1 VSGLDFAH
9 LIRLS
14 DDTGLFEHAEGPLPR
29 REHGYCLDDVARGL
43 VVLSREPQLSAETAA
58 RADHYLAVIAYA
70 QTEDGRFHNR
80 LGTGRTWQD
89 EPGLGDWWGRA
100 LWGLGTAAARC
111 PLPWIREAALECFER
126 GAHHRPPSVRT
137 MAFAALGAAE
147 VLAADPVHAPAA
159 ALLGDIASYVG
170 EPRPDANWP
179 WPENRLFYAN
189 AALPEALIAAGDL
202 LGNDKIRDDG
212 LRLLDW
218 LLTVESAD
226 LHLSPVPTGGW
237 YLGEPRPA
245 FDQQPI
251 EVAAMADA
259 CARAYR
265 ITADPAWLAGVHRSI
280 AWFNGDNDLGSL
292 MHDEQTGGGYD
303 GLSPAG
309 PNINQGAESTLA
321 LLSTLQHLRTLL
333 RSTG

>member
-1 VSGLDFAH
+1 MNGPDFAH

-14 DDTGLFEHAEGPLPR
+14 DDTGLYEHAEGSLPR

-43 VVLSREPQLSAETAA
+43 VVLSRERELSGELTAL
-58 RADHYLAVIAYA
+58 ADQYLAFIAYA

-80 LGTGRTWQD
+80 LGPARTWLD

-111 PLPWIREAALECFER
+111 PLPWIREAALECFVR
-126 GAHHRPPSVRT
+126 SAHHRPPSVRT

-147 VLAADPVHAPAA
+147 VLAADPGHAPAA

-189 AALPEALIAAGDL
+189 AVLPEALIAAGDL
-202 LGNDKIRDDG
+202 LGNDKVRDDG

-218 LLTVESAD
+218 LLSVESFD
-226 LHLSPVPTGGW
+226 LHLSPVPTSGW

-265 ITADPAWLAGVHRSI
+265 VTADPAWLAGVHRSI

-303 GLSPAG
+303 GLTPDG

-321 LLSTLQHLRTLL
+321 LLSTRQHLRTLL